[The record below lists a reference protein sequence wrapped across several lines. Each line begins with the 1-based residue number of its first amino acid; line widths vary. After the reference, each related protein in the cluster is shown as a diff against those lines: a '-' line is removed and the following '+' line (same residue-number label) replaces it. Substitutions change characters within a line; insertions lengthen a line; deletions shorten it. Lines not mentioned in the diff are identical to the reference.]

1 MAVKAFI
8 TCRLDGGSTDEIIAI
23 IKGYEETEEAY
34 VMFGAW
40 DILIKANFSDNE
52 SLSSY
57 VVDRLKT
64 IQGISE
70 VQTNVCADF
79 C

>member
-1 MAVKAFI
+1 MAVTAFI
-8 TCRLDGGSTDEIIAI
+8 TCKLDGGNTNEIVAV
-23 IKGYEETEEAY
+23 IKGYDETEEAY

-40 DILIKANFSDNE
+40 DLLIKAKFSDNE

-70 VQTNVCADF
+70 VQANVIADL
-79 C
+79 